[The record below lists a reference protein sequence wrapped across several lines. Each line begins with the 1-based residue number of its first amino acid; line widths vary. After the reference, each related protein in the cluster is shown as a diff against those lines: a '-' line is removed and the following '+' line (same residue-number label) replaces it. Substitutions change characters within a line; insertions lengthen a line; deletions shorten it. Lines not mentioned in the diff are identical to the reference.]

1 MPPEEAWPRVGDY
14 SCAFRMPASSFLSS
28 CPSFPARL
36 ASCLLTS
43 LPLPKGAAHPPREAP
58 WDGADGGGSGCPIRS
73 TAWPGLEKWLGRAWS
88 LSPNFA
94 PAGLWVSFPGL
105 PACCL
110 PSFPFCLRPG
120 ALFSCFPW
128 TGPVEWPPGRRPPP
142 LGLADT
148 ALLARLLD
156 GHALRCSAGSEW
168 EGALCPGWP
177 VPPTPHRSLP
187 RPQSHPWPWL
197 QLISQLWSQPH
208 RALQGVIWLPLVSE
222 RIIFSVDCPFL

>member
-1 MPPEEAWPRVGDY
+1 MPPEEAWPQVGDY
-14 SCAFRMPASSFLSS
+14 SCAFRMPASSLLSS

-88 LSPNFA
+88 LSPSFA

-128 TGPVEWPPGRRPPP
+128 TGPVEWPPRAQTTAAGPGRHCPLGKAPGRTCLTLLCRVRVGRGPLPWLACAPHSSPQPSPPQVPP
-142 LGLADT
+142 LAW
-148 ALLARLLD
+148 AAA
-156 GHALRCSAGSEW
+156 HFSAVEP
-168 EGALCPGWP
+168 ATPG
-177 VPPTPHRSLP
+177 PP
-187 RPQSHPWPWL
+187 
-197 QLISQLWSQPH
+197 
-208 RALQGVIWLPLVSE
+208 GGNLVA
-222 RIIFSVDCPFL
+222 PGK

>member
-1 MPPEEAWPRVGDY
+1 M
-14 SCAFRMPASSFLSS
+14 SASSLLFSF
-28 CPSFPARL
+28 PSFPAHL

-43 LPLPKGAAHPPREAP
+43 LPLPNGAAHPPREAP
-58 WDGADGGGSGCPIRS
+58 WDGADGEGSGCPIRH
-73 TAWPGLEKWLGRAWS
+73 TAWPGLEKYLGRAWS

-110 PSFPFCLRPG
+110 PASLSASALEPCSPAFLGEGLWSPPPG
-120 ALFSCFPW
+120 ADHHCWAWQTLPSWQGSWMDMPYAALQGQSGK
-128 TGPVEWPPGRRPPP
+128 GPFALAGLCPPLLTAASPPP
-142 LGLADT
+142 Q
-148 ALLARLLD
+148 
-156 GHALRCSAGSEW
+156 
-168 EGALCPGWP
+168 P
-177 VPPTPHRSLP
+177 
-187 RPQSHPWPWL
+187 HPWPWL